1 MKAQAVDVRTQIQT
15 ISRNENFN
23 KINKGYVNFTKGS
36 TAKKRRETTVWQQMP
51 VNFFF
56 NLLHHSELYFKQ
68 FSAYD
73 ERDERQLSFYKESYP
88 ETDKYKQKMIQ
99 DFSRTAYISCWY
111 QSENLTDIVFKEYAK
126 GSVGVAIGTK
136 VDTLLNTLTGKEE
149 TKTGI
154 KNELFYGDTVYLSDQ
169 TCKDLILPNPADLIS
184 PLFIKSEN
192 HNDDREFRLAYI
204 MNTAYS
210 DEERFLGITQK
221 DMEMSARLD
230 VEPLELIQTI
240 AVRKDDKCTLEL
252 TEYLLK
258 DSIKEKTIQIKK
270 DNDMDGFT
278 VIHLERI

>member
-1 MKAQAVDVRTQIQT
+1 MKAKAVDIRTQIQKEY
-15 ISRNENFN
+15 RNENFN
-23 KINKGYVNFTKGS
+23 KINQGYLNFTNGS

-73 ERDERQLSFYKESYP
+73 ERDERQLSFYEKNYL
-88 ETDKYKQKMIQ
+88 ETDKYKQKMIE

-136 VDTLLNTLTGKEE
+136 VDTLLNALTKKEE
-149 TKTGI
+149 TIAGI
-154 KNELFYGDTVYLSDQ
+154 KNELFYGDTVYLSDEI
-169 TCKDLILPNPADLIS
+169 CKNLILPNPADLVS

-204 MNTAYS
+204 MNSAYCN
-210 DEERFLGITQK
+210 DGRFSEITQK
-221 DMEMSARLD
+221 DMKMSVSLP
-230 VEPLELIQTI
+230 VEPLELILTI

-252 TEYLLK
+252 TEYLLEN
-258 DSIKEKTIQIKK
+258 SIQETPIQIKT
-270 DNDMDGFT
+270 DAMDGFT
-278 VIHLERI
+278 ILHLERI